1 MNMQVCEMH
10 RAEIEESPG
19 GAHGSPS
26 LREHLAACA
35 PCEQFRRERASLRG
49 LVGGLEKVAA
59 PADFEFRLR
68 ARMAASEGARRAR
81 PLRFRFVPGV
91 ASVALAVC
99 FVSVSAWVY
108 LRREPVPNRPETP
121 TRASAVAPAPESAA
135 VKDDAPLL
143 VGGNPSKE
151 RDELKEREELVASA
165 TPQRAYKVRAAAST
179 FRARPDGKGSDRA
192 GSQAGNDAVFEVLPA
207 PILNASANAPGGS
220 ASTHAMG
227 VAVRT
232 PAVPLQVVLR
242 DASGAARVVPMSSVS
257 FGSQELVRQGRN
269 AMPVSHTVKEGVW

>member
-19 GAHGSPS
+19 GTPASAS

-35 PCEQFRRERASLRG
+35 PCEQFRRERASLRS

-68 ARMAASEGARRAR
+68 ARMAASGGARRAR
-81 PLRFRFVPGV
+81 PLHFRFVPGV

-108 LRREPVPNRPETP
+108 LGREPASRQPETP
-121 TRASAVAPAPESAA
+121 PRASAAAFAPTAAPESTSAR
-135 VKDDAPLL
+135 DDAPQ
-143 VGGNPSKE
+143 VV
-151 RDELKEREELVASA
+151 DEKPPQEGVELASSS
-165 TPQRAYKVRAAAST
+165 TPQRVRVRAASP
-179 FRARPDGKGSDRA
+179 FRARLNGKGNDRA
-192 GSQAGNDAVFEVLPA
+192 GGETGHDAVFDALPA
-207 PILNASANAPGGS
+207 PILNASSNASGELVSTS
-220 ASTHAMG
+220 ALT

-269 AMPVSHTVKEGVW
+269 ALPVSHTVKEGVW